1 MDLILLGQNFKQYL
15 DYKGLSLNKVSH
27 ALNMSPSQV
36 FNIVN
41 GKKFG
46 SDKLLEIINH
56 FQDLNPNWLLT
67 GEGEMLSP
75 LKVPLDVPL
84 MAENSFK
91 TLQFERDNEKSN
103 MVTQDGYLDQKK
115 SLKTLQFEVTK
126 VNEEQ
131 EQYYARE
138 SIEGTIPLV
147 DLKASAGWGGS
158 SWAITEQDVKAQ
170 YVIPK
175 FQDKKVDFMI
185 EVYGSSMYPKYNSGD
200 IIACKIIKQDSFIQ
214 WNKVH
219 VIATKDQ
226 GILVKRL
233 KKSEDPLLLLC
244 HSDNKDYEPFL
255 IPREEIEGIALV
267 IGVIRLE

>member
-1 MDLILLGQNFKQYL
+1 VRKFEETLGFSNGSFASQLKNNKTIGVDKVENILHQFK
-15 DYKGLSLNKVSH
+15 
-27 ALNMSPSQV
+27 
-36 FNIVN
+36 
-41 GKKFG
+41 
-46 SDKLLEIINH
+46 E
-56 FQDLNPNWLLT
+56 LNPTWLLT
-67 GEGEMLSP
+67 GEGGMLLNYDNTSN
-75 LKVPLDVPL
+75 
-84 MAENSFK
+84 EN
-91 TLQFERDNEKSN
+91 NI
-103 MVTQDGYLDQKK
+103 V
-115 SLKTLQFEVTK
+115 
-126 VNEEQ
+126 EEPKAN
-131 EQYYARE
+131 YATYTE
-138 SIEGTIPLV
+138 EGGIPLV
-147 DLKASAGWGGS
+147 ELQASAGWGGT
-158 SWAITEQDVKAQ
+158 SWAITAQDVKAQ

-200 IIACKIIKQDSFIQ
+200 IVACKIIKQDSFVQ

-233 KKSEDPLLLLC
+233 KKSEDDNYLLC